1 MKEQNMMEI
10 DVFHLLKILWK
21 RKLLIA
27 LVAFVTGIVAF
38 AYSSFIVK
46 PEFTSTT
53 RIYVVNR
60 NQGDKP
66 GLTNQDLQA
75 GSYLVKDY
83 REIILSQ
90 DVLEKVATDLK
101 LELPPKGLASKIKVT
116 VPVDTRIVS
125 ISVTDRVPEEASRI
139 ANSLREVAAQK
150 IISVTRVSDVTT
162 LEEAR
167 PATSPS
173 SPNIRRNTM
182 VGFLVGAVAM
192 VVTVLLVELLDTRV
206 KRPEDVEDVM
216 QIALLGVVPNLDKLR

>member
-21 RKLLIA
+21 RKFLIA
-27 LVAFVTGIVAF
+27 LVAFVTGTVAF

-90 DVLEKVATDLK
+90 DVLEKVVADQNLNIDAKT
-101 LELPPKGLASKIKVT
+101 LARKVRVT
-116 VPVDTRIVS
+116 VPTDTRIVS
-125 ISVTDRVPEEASRI
+125 ISVRDIKPEEASRL
-139 ANSLREVAAQK
+139 ANSLREIAAQK

-173 SPNIRRNTM
+173 SPNIRRNTLM
-182 VGFLVGAVAM
+182 GTLVGAGIVI
-192 VVTVLLVELLDTRV
+192 VLVLLFELLDDRI
-206 KRPEDVEDVM
+206 KRPEDIEEVM
-216 QIALLGVVPNLDKLR
+216 HLSLLGVIPNLEKMK

>member
-1 MKEQNMMEI
+1 MKEQNTMEI
-10 DVFHLLKILWK
+10 DVFHLFKILWE
-21 RKLLIA
+21 RKILIA
-27 LVAFVTGIVAF
+27 LVAIVAGALAF
-38 AYSSFIVK
+38 AYSAFIVK

-90 DVLEKVATDLK
+90 DVLEKVTSDLK
-101 LELPPKGLASKIKVT
+101 LDLSPKALASKIKVT

-125 ISVTDRVPEEASRI
+125 ISVNDRVPEEASRI
-139 ANSLREVAAQK
+139 ANSLREVAAEK
-150 IISVTRVSDVTT
+150 IISITRVSDVTT

-167 PATSPS
+167 PAIAPS
-173 SPNIRRNTM
+173 SPNIRRNTIIGLLGGT
-182 VGFLVGAVAM
+182 VFTVIAV
-192 VVTVLLVELLDTRV
+192 LIVELVDTRV
-206 KRPEDVEDVM
+206 KRPEDIEDVM
-216 QIALLGVVPNLDKLR
+216 QIALLGVVPNLDKLK

>member
-27 LVAFVTGIVAF
+27 LVAFVTGAVAF

-125 ISVTDRVPEEASRI
+125 ISVTDRAPEEASRI

-173 SPNIRRNTM
+173 SPNIRRNTL
-182 VGFLVGAVAM
+182 VGFLAGAVVM

-206 KRPEDVEDVM
+206 KRPEDIEDVM
-216 QIALLGVVPNLDKLR
+216 QIALLGVVPNLDKLK

>member
-27 LVAFVTGIVAF
+27 LIAFVTGIVAF

-125 ISVTDRVPEEASRI
+125 ISVTDRAPEEASRI

-182 VGFLVGAVAM
+182 VGFLAGAVVM
-192 VVTVLLVELLDTRV
+192 VVAVLLVELLDTRV
-206 KRPEDVEDVM
+206 KRPEDIEDVM
-216 QIALLGVVPNLDKLR
+216 QIALLGVVPNLDKLK